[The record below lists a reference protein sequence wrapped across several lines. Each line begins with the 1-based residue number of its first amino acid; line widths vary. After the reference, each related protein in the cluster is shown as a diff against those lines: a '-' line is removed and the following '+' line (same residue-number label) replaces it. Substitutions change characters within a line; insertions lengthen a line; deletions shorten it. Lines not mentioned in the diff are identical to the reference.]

1 MTLKEELE
9 ILRGEPIQVFDG
21 DPMDI
26 PCIETSDA
34 DKLCRHPVVSVH
46 MITYNHEPYIRQA
59 IEGVMMQKTDFEFE
73 LIIGEDCSQDK
84 TREICFEY
92 QRKYPGKIRVLWWH
106 ENVSHFGGNSRRV
119 SGNCRGEFI
128 AYCEGDDYWTD
139 PYKLQKQVDVMR
151 QHPNVGLCFCDAN
164 VKNENTGTF
173 YPWSCGRVFPHGEIN
188 GLKFALM
195 HIFGSNPLT
204 AENDCNTLM
213 TASVLLRRDLL
224 VEAKRRFEV
233 FSWNLLLSDTTTWLG
248 LAFLSD
254 VYFLPDKVSVYRRN
268 ESGITWRLLGPVCR
282 DAMLVRTF
290 FVIKGLNLSLQDVGA
305 CFCDN
310 IVRTCYAQMIGK
322 SREECRN
329 YLDAVMSTEHF
340 AFVFKRARSFPGAFA
355 LRRGWVSKR
364 WLNFFG
370 RLYNRVFKCFS
381 IPKKLQQFY
390 EEVGA

>member
-1 MTLKEELE
+1 MTLKEEFAL
-9 ILRGEPIQVFDG
+9 LRGSSIESVDCNSI
-21 DPMDI
+21 DI
-26 PCIETSDA
+26 PCIETSDVER
-34 DKLCRHPVVSVH
+34 LCKHPVVSVH
-46 MITYNHEPYIRQA
+46 MITYNHEPFIRQA
-59 IEGVMMQKTDFEFE
+59 IESVMMQKTDFEYE
-73 LIIGEDCSQDK
+73 LVIGEDASQDK
-84 TREICFEY
+84 TRDICFEY
-92 QRKYPGKIRVLWWH
+92 QRRYPERIRVLWSE
-106 ENVSHFGGNSRRV
+106 ENVFAIGGNETRV
-119 SGNCRGEFI
+119 TAACRGEYI
-128 AYCEGDDYWTD
+128 AFCEGDDYWTD
-139 PYKLQKQVDVMR
+139 SYKLQKQVDVMR
-151 QHPNVGLCFCDAN
+151 QHSNVGLCFCDAD

-188 GLKFALM
+188 GLRFALM

-224 VEAKRRFEV
+224 IEAKRRFDV

-290 FVIKGLNLSLQDVGA
+290 YVLKGLDLSLRDVGA

-310 IVRTCYAQMIGK
+310 IVRTCYAQMMGK
-322 SREECRN
+322 SRKECRV
-329 YLDAVMSTEHF
+329 YIDKVISTGLF
-340 AFVFKRARSFPGAFA
+340 AFVFKRIRSLPVVFA
-355 LRRGWVSKR
+355 LNQGWVSNR

-370 RLYNRVFKCFS
+370 RFYNRVFRSFS
-381 IPKKLQQFY
+381 IPKRLQQIY
-390 EEVGA
+390 EDVGA